1 MAYSTINKHTDYFNT
16 KIYTGTGSSNAL
28 TGVGFQPDLTWIKQR
43 NETRN
48 SNLYDSIRGVQVYI
62 QSSSN
67 GGNGTHT
74 NGLTAF
80 GTDGFTVV
88 SQDDVN
94 KNSGTYCS
102 WNWKAGTTG
111 SGTTGGSGTAKSYS
125 YSVNTTAGFSI
136 VKYTG
141 NATAGHTIP
150 HHLGAVPK
158 MILFKQLTGS
168 NVDWRVYH
176 EAIGNTHRLCL
187 NDNTASNNDDSAF
200 NDTSPTSSVFTVGGS
215 SSTNPS
221 ADVVAYC
228 FAEKTGYS
236 KFGFYKGNGN
246 VDGTFIYTG
255 FKPAFIMTKRANSTG
270 NWVMFDNR
278 RSLTGGTNE
287 IGYALLAD
295 STSSEST
302 GTSSNDVDFLSNGI
316 KIREDNGDLNASNE
330 TYVYMAFGQSLV
342 GSNNI
347 PCTAR

>member
-111 SGTTGGSGTAKSYS
+111 SGTTGGSGTAKPYS

-158 MILFKQLTGS
+158 MILFKQITGA

-176 EAIGNTHRLCL
+176 EAIGNTHRLAL
-187 NDNTASNNDDSAF
+187 NGSGTSNDDDSAF

-228 FAEKTGYS
+228 FTNKTGYS
-236 KFGFYKGNGN
+236 KFGSYKGNGN
-246 VDGTFIYTG
+246 ADGTFIYTG
-255 FKPAFIMTKRANSTG
+255 FKPAFVIIKGAVSGDGNAGQNWELYDNKR
-270 NWVMFDNR
+270 D
-278 RSLTGGTNE
+278 
-287 IGYALLAD
+287 GYNGFNDALFPNTTAA
-295 STSSEST
+295 ESVE
-302 GTSSNDVDFLSNGI
+302 DRVDLLSNGF
-316 KIREDNGDLNASNE
+316 KIRVNSDGVNDNNS
-330 TYVYMAFGQSLV
+330 TYIYMAFGQSLV

-347 PCTAR
+347 PCNAR

>member
-16 KIYTGTGSSNAL
+16 KLYTGTGSSNAI
-28 TGVGFQPDLTWIKQR
+28 TGVGHQPDFTWIKQR

-48 SNLYDSIRGVQVYI
+48 SSLYDSVRGVQIRI
-62 QSSSN
+62 QSSSSD
-67 GGNGTHT
+67 GNSTLS

-88 SQDDVN
+88 SHDDVN
-94 KNSGTYCS
+94 KNSGTYAS

-111 SGTTGGSGTAKSYS
+111 SGTTGGSGSAQSYS

-158 MILFKQLTGS
+158 MILFKQITGA

-176 EAIGNTHRLCL
+176 EAIGNTHRLAL
-187 NDNTASNNDDSAF
+187 NGSGTSNDDDSAF

-228 FAEKTGYS
+228 FTNKTGYS
-236 KFGFYKGNGN
+236 KFGSYKGNGN
-246 VDGTFIYTG
+246 ADGTFIYTG
-255 FKPAFIMTKRANSTG
+255 FKPAFVIIKGAVSGDGNAGQNWELYDNKR
-270 NWVMFDNR
+270 D
-278 RSLTGGTNE
+278 
-287 IGYALLAD
+287 GYNGFNDALFPNTTAA
-295 STSSEST
+295 ESVE
-302 GTSSNDVDFLSNGI
+302 DRVDLLSNGF
-316 KIREDNGDLNASNE
+316 KIRVNSDGVNDNNS
-330 TYVYMAFGQSLV
+330 TYIYMAFGQSLV

-347 PCTAR
+347 PCNAR

>member
-1 MAYSTINKHTDYFNT
+1 MAYTTIDKSSLHFNT
-16 KIYTGTGSSNAL
+16 KLYTGTGSSNAL

-62 QSSSN
+62 QSSSS

-80 GTDGFTVV
+80 GSDGFTVV
-88 SQDDVN
+88 SHDDVN

-111 SGTTGGSGTAKSYS
+111 SGTTGGSGSAQSYS

-158 MILFKQLTGS
+158 MILFKQITGA

-187 NDNTASNNDDSAF
+187 NDTSASNDD
-200 NDTSPTSSVFTVGGS
+200 D
-215 SSTNPS
+215 
-221 ADVVAYC
+221 
-228 FAEKTGYS
+228 
-236 KFGFYKGNGN
+236 
-246 VDGTFIYTG
+246 
-255 FKPAFIMTKRANSTG
+255 R
-270 NWVMFDNR
+270 
-278 RSLTGGTNE
+278 
-287 IGYALLAD
+287 
-295 STSSEST
+295 
-302 GTSSNDVDFLSNGI
+302 
-316 KIREDNGDLNASNE
+316 
-330 TYVYMAFGQSLV
+330 
-342 GSNNI
+342 
-347 PCTAR
+347 

>member
-1 MAYSTINKHTDYFNT
+1 MAYTGINKSTDFFNT
-16 KIYTGTGSSNAL
+16 KLYTGTGSSNAL

-80 GTDGFTVV
+80 GSDGFTVV
-88 SQDDVN
+88 SHDDVN
-94 KNSGTYCS
+94 KSSGTYAS

-111 SGTTGGSGTAKSYS
+111 SGTTGGSGSAQSYS

-158 MILFKQLTGS
+158 MILFKQLTGA

-176 EAIGNTHRLCL
+176 EEIGNTHRLAL
-187 NDNTASNNDDSAF
+187 NSGAASTDDDSAF

-228 FAEKTGYS
+228 FTEKTGYS
-236 KFGFYKGNGN
+236 KFGSYTGNASD
-246 VDGTFIYTG
+246 DGTFIYTG
-255 FKPAFIMTKRANSTG
+255 FKPAFVMVKPTVTDD
-270 NWVMFDNR
+270 NWVMFDNKR
-278 RSLTGGTNE
+278 L
-287 IGYALLAD
+287 GYNPDNNFSYANKTFAEND
-295 STSSEST
+295 S
-302 GTSSNDVDFLSNGI
+302 DIIDLVSNGF
-316 KIREDNGDLNASNE
+316 KMRNSGNTSNRAE
-330 TYVYMAFGQSLV
+330 KFIYMAFGQSLV
-342 GSNNI
+342 GSNNV

>member
-1 MAYSTINKHTDYFNT
+1 MAYTTINKSSLNMNT
-16 KIYTGTGSSNAL
+16 KLYTGTGSSNAL

-62 QSSSN
+62 QSSSS

-80 GTDGFTVV
+80 GSDGFTVV
-88 SQDDVN
+88 SHDDVN

-111 SGTTGGSGTAKSYS
+111 SGTTGGSGSAQSYS

-158 MILFKQLTGS
+158 MILFKQITGA

-176 EAIGNTHRLCL
+176 EEIGNTHRLAL
-187 NDNTASNNDDSAF
+187 NSGAASTDDDSAF

-228 FAEKTGYS
+228 FAEKAGYS
-236 KFGFYKGNGN
+236 KFGSYTGNGST
-246 VDGTFIYTG
+246 DGTFVFTG
-255 FKPAFIMTKRANSTG
+255 FSPAFVMTKRTDAESDWLICDNKRPGYNVINKKLFANT
-270 NWVMFDNR
+270 
-278 RSLTGGTNE
+278 
-287 IGYALLAD
+287 
-295 STSSEST
+295 T
-302 GTSSNDVDFLSNGI
+302 GTEDSYDSFDFVSNGF
-316 KIREDNGDLNASNE
+316 KIRSSGTGHNASGGNFI
-330 TYVYMAFGQSLV
+330 YMAIGQTLV
-342 GSNNI
+342 GSNNV

>member
-1 MAYSTINKHTDYFNT
+1 MSYTTINKHTDYFNT
-16 KIYTGTGSSNAL
+16 KLYTGTGSSNAL

-62 QSSSN
+62 QSSSS

-80 GTDGFTVV
+80 GSDGFTVV
-88 SQDDVN
+88 SHDDVN

-111 SGTTGGSGTAKSYS
+111 SGTTGGSGSAQSYS

-158 MILFKQLTGS
+158 MILFKQITGA

-187 NDNTASNNDDSAF
+187 NDTSASNDDDSAF

-228 FAEKTGYS
+228 FADVKGYS
-236 KFGFYKGNGN
+236 KIGSYTGNGN
-246 VDGTFIYTG
+246 ANGTFIYLG
-255 FKPAFIMTKRANSTG
+255 FKPSFIMLKGNNSENWMMYDNKREGYN
-270 NWVMFDNR
+270 VDND
-278 RSLTGGTNE
+278 SIHPNTTDAEGT
-287 IGYALLAD
+287 AD
-295 STSSEST
+295 
-302 GTSSNDVDFLSNGI
+302 DIDILSNGF
-316 KIREDNGDLNASNE
+316 KIRRATGLLGDSGVNYYYIAI
-330 TYVYMAFGQSLV
+330 GQSLV
-342 GSNNI
+342 GSNNV
-347 PCTAR
+347 CATAR